1 MQTCLPELILVG
13 FEGPNIFNFGDWKIQ
28 LFVIKEV
35 PYVVSNMCERVNE
48 SPSGGE
54 AQSPR

>member
-1 MQTCLPELILVG
+1 MQKCLPELILIC
-13 FEGPNIFNFGDWKIQ
+13 FEGPDIFNFGDWKIQ
-28 LFVIKEV
+28 LFVIKNV
-35 PYVVSNMCERVNE
+35 PYVVLNICQRMNE